1 VVNVLNSNT
10 HRKFNFKF
18 RLPAFIACI
27 AFAWFALSGS
37 VSRLI
42 TYAKG
47 DTASMWVCTQTGLK
61 KITLSSGSSE
71 SADSASNQENT
82 SDVKHCGDSPI
93 YKQIAIPSAPANLNF
108 EQPRTV
114 ATWRWIQILQTKP
127 DLLKDKRRPPGQAPP
142 NIAV

>member
-1 VVNVLNSNT
+1 MYALTSQT
-10 HRKFNFKF
+10 HRQFNLKF
-18 RLPAFIACI
+18 RLPALLACV

-47 DTASMWVCTQTGLK
+47 DTVSMWVCTQTGLK
-61 KITLSSGSSE
+61 KITLSFG
-71 SADSASNQENT
+71 SADSASNQDNT
-82 SDVKHCGDSPI
+82 SDVKHCGDSPL

-114 ATWRWIQILQTKP
+114 ATWRWIQTLQTKP

>member
-1 VVNVLNSNT
+1 MHALTSQT
-10 HRKFNFKF
+10 HRQFNLNF

-27 AFAWFALSGS
+27 ALAWFALSGS

-47 DTASMWVCTQTGLK
+47 DTVSMWVCTQTGLK
-61 KITLSSGSSE
+61 KITLSSGAS
-71 SADSASNQENT
+71 DSASNQENT
-82 SDVKHCGDSPI
+82 SDIKHCGDSPI
-93 YKQIAIPSAPANLNF
+93 YKQIAILSAPANLHF

-114 ATWRWIQILQTKP
+114 STWRWIQVLQTKP
-127 DLLKDKRRPPGQAPP
+127 DLLKGKRRPPGQAPP

>member
-1 VVNVLNSNT
+1 MNALSSQT
-10 HRKFNFKF
+10 HRQFNVKF
-18 RLPAFIACI
+18 RLPVIIACI

-42 TYAKG
+42 SYVKG

-61 KITLSSGSSE
+61 KISTPSDNSSSQGSSK
-71 SADSASNQENT
+71 DI
-82 SDVKHCGDSPI
+82 KHCGDSPI
-93 YKQIAIPSAPANLNF
+93 YKQIAIPSAPADLNF

-114 ATWRWIQILQTKP
+114 ATWRWIQTLQTKP

-142 NIAV
+142 IIAV